1 MTRSPDISIER
12 RVLSETIKE
21 RILERIVEG
30 RLPAGARIVET
41 QVAREFG
48 TSQAPVREAMRALA
62 TLDVVVIKP
71 HQGARVRAPSR
82 KELIDAI
89 HVRTELEALGARAAA
104 VEATPADIEELRQ
117 QLEEMLD
124 PANRGD
130 PHVHAIKNA
139 KFHVTIM
146 GAARNEAL
154 LRAWQVLEPF
164 LRTYITATLP
174 GVDLEWLARRHE
186 GLLSAIEARDP
197 DLAEKRMREHL
208 MEVEETTEAA
218 TREDEADHSGTTVE
232 R

>member
-1 MTRSPDISIER
+1 MTRSSDGSIER
-12 RVLSETIKE
+12 SVLSETIKE
-21 RILERIVEG
+21 QILERIVVG
-30 RLPAGARIVET
+30 RLPAGSRIVET

-48 TSQAPVREAMRALA
+48 TSQAPVREALRALA
-62 TLDVVVIKP
+62 TLGVVEIKP
-71 HQGARVRAPSR
+71 HQGARVRAPSG

-89 HVRTELEALGARAAA
+89 RVRTELEALGARAAA
-104 VEATPADIEELRQ
+104 EAATPADIDELRRQ
-117 QLEEMLD
+117 MEEMLD
-124 PANRGD
+124 PAYRGD
-130 PHVHAIKNA
+130 AHVHAIKIA
-139 KFHVTIM
+139 KFHATIM
-146 GAARNEAL
+146 GAARNDAL

-186 GLLSAIEARDP
+186 GLLWALEARDP

-218 TREDEADHSGTTVE
+218 TREAHEDHSGTPVE